1 MVDLQALAFIRPHI
15 ARRAQR
21 HGGRCRVIGPVTSCP
36 VPFPSR
42 KVLHPLRT
50 SPDRMTVPVKSPEI
64 RGCCWAN
71 PQTSRPPSGKSAA
84 RRTGWLPRQPCRRRT
99 TSPASR
105 LGHSAATQWK
115 SSLHRFRFRLVNRQ
129 PFSVSDPKASDR
141 LSVGPGWRALSGTGH
156 ILSVASWQVKGYF
169 RIHRVVH
176 ETFGL
181 PTDSVSSSTVH
192 TQRYPQF
199 RSCSA
204 PVGEPAT
211 RRPRRGRLSETR

>member
-1 MVDLQALAFIRPHI
+1 MVDLQALASLRPHI

-36 VPFPSR
+36 APFPSR

-71 PQTSRPPSGKSAA
+71 PQTSRPPSGESAA

-115 SSLHRFRFRLVNRQ
+115 SSLSRFRFRLVNRNRS
-129 PFSVSDPKASDR
+129 PSATRRP
-141 LSVGPGWRALSGTGH
+141 
-156 ILSVASWQVKGYF
+156 
-169 RIHRVVH
+169 
-176 ETFGL
+176 
-181 PTDSVSSSTVH
+181 PTDSVSVPVGVRSPVRGTSCRSHRGRSRATSEFTGLSTKLSG
-192 TQRYPQF
+192 YPQI
-199 RSCSA
+199 R
-204 PVGEPAT
+204 
-211 RRPRRGRLSETR
+211 